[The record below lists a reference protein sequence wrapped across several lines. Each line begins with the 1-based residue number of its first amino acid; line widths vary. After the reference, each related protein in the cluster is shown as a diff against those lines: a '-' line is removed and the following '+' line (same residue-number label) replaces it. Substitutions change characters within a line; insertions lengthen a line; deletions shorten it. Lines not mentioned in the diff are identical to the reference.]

1 MRFRF
6 PIISILIIN
15 LTLFLNPFFCFG
27 LTVKE
32 EKDIGKEVLAQ
43 VKRAFPV
50 VDDHYI
56 ESYIQNLGDKIVQ
69 NSNNKLFDFNF
80 FVIRDSSYNAFAVPG
95 GYIFIHTGLIS
106 AMEHESEL
114 AGIIAHEIAHVNA
127 RHIAQQVEDSK
138 KVSMAT
144 LAGLAAGIVL
154 GMNGADPDAV
164 MGLISGTQA
173 AGQSAM
179 LSYSREHERDADS
192 KGLGYL
198 VKSGYSPEGL
208 LDILEKIRSKEVW
221 TTTEVPV
228 YMRTHPGTKERIH
241 SISDFI
247 EKNSESLPG
256 LAEQSVFS
264 DFNKVRIKI
273 TALYEKKDV
282 ALQKMEEIAKD
293 ESQKPLSYYGKA
305 VLAMKEGD
313 YEKSADFFSETLK
326 YNALDMEL
334 LFDYGKTLFLKGDY
348 SKAIDKFNS
357 IKNSGTDFPE
367 LNIYLGRS
375 YINIE
380 QYNKAKTIFEKLTAR
395 NPDNKYAWY
404 YLGIANEKVGF
415 KGLAHYSLARYHEI
429 EVNEDVC
436 IFHYKKAVSLLD
448 GAKKAEAEKR
458 LKDFRNKDKK
468 KKKND
473 KEDDQEENTRQL
485 NKFLYNLN

>member
-1 MRFRF
+1 MRFYF
-6 PIISILIIN
+6 PIISTLIIN

-43 VKRAFPV
+43 VKRAFPIV
-50 VDDHYI
+50 EDHYI

-69 NSNNKLFDFNF
+69 NSDNKLFDYNF

-106 AMEHESEL
+106 SMEHESEL
-114 AGIIAHEIAHVNA
+114 AGIVAHEIAHVNA
-127 RHIAQQVEDSK
+127 RHIAQQVEESK

-179 LSYSREHERDADS
+179 LSYSREHERDADT

-198 VKSGYSPEGL
+198 VRSGYSPKGL

-241 SISDFI
+241 SISGFI
-247 EKNSESLPG
+247 EKNSDSLPD
-256 LAEQSVFS
+256 LSEQSVFS

-273 TALYEKKDV
+273 TTLYGKKDI

-293 ESQKPLSYYGKA
+293 ESQRPLSYYGKA
-305 VLAMKEGD
+305 LLAMKEGD
-313 YEKSADFFSETLK
+313 YEKSADFFSKTLK

-348 SKAIDKFNS
+348 SEALDKFS
-357 IKNSGTDFPE
+357 AIKNSGADFPE

-375 YINIE
+375 YINLE

-395 NPDNKYAWY
+395 YPENKYGWY

-415 KGLAHYSLARYHEI
+415 RGLAHYSLARYHEI
-429 EVNEDVC
+429 AVNEDVC
-436 IFHYKKAVSLLD
+436 IFHYKKAVSILD

-458 LKDFRNKDKK
+458 LEDFRNRNKK
-468 KKKND
+468 KKKAEEADDEKD
-473 KEDDQEENTRQL
+473 KSGQL
-485 NKFLYNLN
+485 KQFLYSD